1 MTAFPLARDAICR
14 RQLPSTQNAKI
25 DAPNGATSS
34 DNLGIKSQS
43 LRSASCVVG
52 QPTTAPNAE
61 AYTESSV
68 RGGVAKPRRK
78 REKVVSIRVPK
89 GLRQRIERLAKETG
103 VSINQL
109 GLAALIAALDDG
121 VFVRPVPLQKIQQ
134 CEEVLYRWLVELNRQ
149 GNNLNQL
156 AVNAN
161 KAELRGQP
169 QPIITRELVLIRGGI
184 ARLISELTRLQK
196 LIEAVKHP
204 STVTN
209 DELNI

>member
-1 MTAFPLARDAICR
+1 MTSFPLARDAICR
-14 RQLPSTQNAKI
+14 RQLPSNQKAKI
-25 DAPNGATSS
+25 VAPSGAASS
-34 DNLGIKSQS
+34 DHLGTNSQS

-52 QPTTAPNAE
+52 QPTTSPNAE
-61 AYTESSV
+61 AYPEVSV

-134 CEEVLYRWLVELNRQ
+134 CE
-149 GNNLNQL
+149 
-156 AVNAN
+156 
-161 KAELRGQP
+161 
-169 QPIITRELVLIRGGI
+169 T
-184 ARLISELTRLQK
+184 AR
-196 LIEAVKHP
+196 
-204 STVTN
+204 
-209 DELNI
+209 